1 MSTTRIPKTMKA
13 IRASLILDIVSETGG
28 PDVLSL
34 DEIPVPTAEDHEVLI
49 KVEWTGT
56 NYIDNSRLLTF
67 PYKRS
72 GLFPVQLPFTLGHD
86 AVGTIVSLPKV
97 PMAHTSLPPLQV
109 GLRVL
114 TCRGS
119 AFAEYMVAPWWQVAP
134 LPEGIDPKEG
144 VAMATTEFTS
154 MYLLRGSYKV
164 KKGDWLCKYF
174 GANVIGTTSTPEKAE
189 LAKANGADHVLLTT
203 ASSEDNIAAIKKLT
217 GKGVHVVY
225 DSVGR
230 DTWEEDFE
238 VVRPKATIVSFGNSS
253 GPVPAFEP
261 LKLFA
266 KALKVTRPTLGPF
279 MVEPE
284 DFALYA
290 TEIFD
295 IVKKGGLKFSI
306 YKVYPFTAEGVAQ
319 TQLDITSRS
328 TTGKLIIHVSD

>member
-1 MSTTRIPKTMKA
+1 
-13 IRASLILDIVSETGG
+13 
-28 PDVLSL
+28 
-34 DEIPVPTAEDHEVLI
+34 
-49 KVEWTGT
+49 
-56 NYIDNSRLLTF
+56 
-67 PYKRS
+67 
-72 GLFPVQLPFTLGHD
+72 
-86 AVGTIVSLPKV
+86 
-97 PMAHTSLPPLQV
+97 
-109 GLRVL
+109 
-114 TCRGS
+114 
-119 AFAEYMVAPWWQVAP
+119 
-134 LPEGIDPKEG
+134 
-144 VAMATTEFTS
+144 
-154 MYLLRGSYKV
+154 
-164 KKGDWLCKYF
+164 LCKYF

-284 DFALYA
+284 DFARYA

-295 IVKKGGLKFSI
+295 IVKKGGLKVNPRSTALIAVAGLISLSDGSPQTVSNRPQFSI